1 MVISIK
7 FYNYFNFFFNFW
19 PLSFQ
24 NTHCEFFF
32 FTILSVIMTVWR
44 QNPPAAVRK
53 VLVFTFLTSFKL
65 LSRF

>member
-32 FTILSVIMTVWR
+32 FHHFECHYDRLASKPPSCREKGVGFHIFDVI
-44 QNPPAAVRK
+44 
-53 VLVFTFLTSFKL
+53 
-65 LSRF
+65 